1 MLNLTPGEK
10 LSHIAALSR
19 TEGWAIL
26 VERFRRNRT
35 TVLQKL
41 LDSTTSDADTIA
53 LKRAYVFMEDNDPQK
68 LVDLLSREF
77 RAKDKS
83 DKGLDPG
90 QP

>member
-19 TEGWAIL
+19 TEGWGIL
-26 VERFRRNRT
+26 VERYRRNRN

-41 LDSTTSDADTIA
+41 LDGATSDADTIA
-53 LKRAYVFMEDNDPQK
+53 LKRAYVFMEENDPQK
-68 LVDLLSREF
+68 LVDLLAREF

-83 DKGLDPG
+83 DTGLG
-90 QP
+90 A